1 MASTGGFGG
10 RAGNYFQIPA
20 MAKSG
25 NNGSIIVDS
34 STLGSRVSALPVMQT
49 SGVYAASK
57 AGANMLVKYAAIEVS
72 LLYTLE
78 ST

>member
-1 MASTGGFGG
+1 MASTGGFDGW
-10 RAGNYFQIPA
+10 AGYYFQIPA

-25 NNGSIIVDS
+25 IKGSIIVDS

-57 AGANMLVKYAAIEVS
+57 AGANMLVQYAAIEVS
-72 LLYTLE
+72 LLYAL
-78 ST
+78 